1 METLGLLA
9 TAYDFSKITSVPASI
24 NKYFTCDDWKNY
36 LKIVLDFFVRA
47 NGFVEYPENWDK
59 WGAISKN
66 NEPLDFD
73 HWPKADKK
81 KKNRNDYGKA

>member
-1 METLGLLA
+1 M
-9 TAYDFSKITSVPASI
+9 
-24 NKYFTCDDWKNY
+24 
-36 LKIVLDFFVRA
+36 LDFFVRA

-73 HWPKADKK
+73 HWPTPIVKQEILIKLNA
-81 KKNRNDYGKA
+81 NIRLIQL

>member
-1 METLGLLA
+1 M
-9 TAYDFSKITSVPASI
+9 
-24 NKYFTCDDWKNY
+24 
-36 LKIVLDFFVRA
+36 RA

-73 HWPKADKK
+73 HWPTPIVKQEILIKLNA
-81 KKNRNDYGKA
+81 NIRLIQL